1 MKAEDLINKHLIL
14 EGGSDLAITD
24 GRIYNA
30 FLNALNEAINYTH
43 SCKSDSELLKV
54 LGEHIAEQFDHKAE
68 DVIEQL
74 EWKFKRI
81 WSKEE
86 LKDIL
91 WSFDDY
97 CKRMEKIYE
106 NPRPKQLLIEAFIS
120 EYLNQNKEDEV

>member
-106 NPRPKQLLIEAFIS
+106 NPRPKQLLIESFIS
-120 EYLNQNKEDEV
+120 EYLNQNKDE